1 MLKVFKNQLGTQI
14 QRQIQ
19 WQRQRHRQTHRKT
32 LYVQYFFKS
41 QRLKHSKYVGRYP
54 SRVIIVTLAA
64 PLTPRDPVWLIFW
77 VTHNTWLVFLGRVY
91 HRFAIF
97 QVYTWK
103 FYINQNKKLKRVLVT
118 LVTYSTSA
126 KGMVEKRD
134 INPDYHTYGRDGE
147 IDYALD
153 SNHYYQ
159 PSDYDE
165 MYDTSSIRD
174 NSRKVSH
181 WFTTIIHRIKGVV

>member
-1 MLKVFKNQLGTQI
+1 M
-14 QRQIQ
+14 
-19 WQRQRHRQTHRKT
+19 
-32 LYVQYFFKS
+32 
-41 QRLKHSKYVGRYP
+41 
-54 SRVIIVTLAA
+54 VTLAA
-64 PLTPRDPVWLIFW
+64 PLTLWVPVWLIFW
-77 VTHNTWLVFLGRVY
+77 VTHSTLLVFHGRVY

-103 FYINQNKKLKRVLVT
+103 FYINRNKKLKRALLVT

-126 KGMVEKRD
+126 KGVVEKRD

-181 WFTTIIHRIKGVV
+181 